1 MAKDETSR
9 IELVLIGIFLTGL
22 GFYLI
27 ILLPKLAP
35 IVGVPAI
42 IGMWVVYR
50 ILVYG
55 QLTNRKKEERV
66 QEPKKELNAGRAEKR
81 VQEPNELT
89 SGRAVFYVGLLIVLH
104 FFCWDAANSCGQLL
118 VEGRTEREAKTY
130 CFIA

>member
-42 IGMWVVYR
+42 IGM
-50 ILVYG
+50 
-55 QLTNRKKEERV
+55 
-66 QEPKKELNAGRAEKR
+66 
-81 VQEPNELT
+81 
-89 SGRAVFYVGLLIVLH
+89 
-104 FFCWDAANSCGQLL
+104 
-118 VEGRTEREAKTY
+118 
-130 CFIA
+130 